1 MQMFQLN
8 FLTLLCEA
16 GILLHSTE
24 AFSGPIAHSTVTDR
38 LLQPRG
44 VFDELQENVPI
55 LLS

>member
-24 AFSGPIAHSTVTDR
+24 AFSRPIAHSTVTDG